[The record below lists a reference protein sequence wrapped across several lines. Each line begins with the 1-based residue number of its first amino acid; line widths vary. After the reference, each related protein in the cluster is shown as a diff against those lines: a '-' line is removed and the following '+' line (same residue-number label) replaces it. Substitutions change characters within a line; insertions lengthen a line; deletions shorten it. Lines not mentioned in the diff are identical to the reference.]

1 MRTVYALA
9 ARPDRFIF
17 RSRCESMAASE
28 ASATACSVLPSM
40 LAPWPS
46 RGSCRRSRAGS
57 MNPTGTGWSEKVH
70 ALQGVSSPV
79 LRSLEATW

>member
-1 MRTVYALA
+1 
-9 ARPDRFIF
+9 
-17 RSRCESMAASE
+17 
-28 ASATACSVLPSM
+28 M